1 MSFLRKDPFGA
12 AWVLISPERGL
23 RPADFAGL
31 DGGDGSVDPSAD
43 PGVLAPGR
51 EGELPAEIMA
61 LRPSGARAGGPDWRA
76 RVVPLPGSPF
86 AARPFVPVQDGVL
99 LSAPASGAQE
109 LIVEHPDP
117 HQRLETFP
125 PDHLVEVLRLYR
137 DRVAHHAA
145 RPDVRHVQVS
155 RNVGRAAG
163 ARYDHPHGQLLAL
176 PVPNRWVEEER
187 EAAAGHMVV
196 SGRCLF
202 CDVLDFELVARERI
216 VSANEAYVAFAP
228 FAAKS
233 PFETW
238 VMPRDHQSAF
248 QQVAA
253 NHLPLLADLLR
264 TVLEAL
270 DAALDRPPYNLVL
283 HTIPTAADPSYHW
296 HVELLPRVTRQA
308 GFDWSLG
315 AYVNPTPPE
324 AAAHFLRE
332 AIAGV
337 AAGVAGEAVGART
350 ARAVGRAP

>member
-1 MSFLRKDPFGA
+1 M
-12 AWVLISPERGL
+12 
-23 RPADFAGL
+23 
-31 DGGDGSVDPSAD
+31 
-43 PGVLAPGR
+43 
-51 EGELPAEIMA
+51 
-61 LRPSGARAGGPDWRA
+61 
-76 RVVPLPGSPF
+76 
-86 AARPFVPVQDGVL
+86 
-99 LSAPASGAQE
+99 
-109 LIVEHPDP
+109 
-117 HQRLETFP
+117 
-125 PDHLVEVLRLYR
+125 YR

-145 RPDVRHVQVS
+145 RPEVRHVQVS

-187 EAAAGHMVV
+187 EAAAGHRVV

-202 CDVLDFELVARERI
+202 CDVLDFEVVARERI
-216 VSANEAYVAFAP
+216 VSANEAFVAFAP

-238 VMPRDHQSAF
+238 VIPRDHQSAF
-248 QQVAA
+248 QEVPG

-264 TVLEAL
+264 TVLEAF
-270 DAALDRPPYNLVL
+270 DAALDRPPYNLVV
-283 HTIPTAADPSYHW
+283 HTIPSAGDLAYHW
-296 HVELLPRVTRQA
+296 HVELLPRVTRHA

-337 AAGVAGEAVGART
+337 AAGVAGERGAS
-350 ARAVGRAP
+350 AAGGRADPSRRTS